1 MWQSRS
7 VFPGWKSQLRRC
19 KEQGQQARQIHT
31 YVLPLL
37 DFSFPPLPATSLSL
51 SFPVTLLQLLYF
63 SIPISLP
70 ATSLSLSL
78 SFPHSWTLKMSGFIT
93 SEKKKNKQHL
103 KSVFSLPSGP
113 ILTPLVPTNLCFFF
127 PSLNQTLLIATL
139 WPEMQLHGRH
149 STYGP
154 GWESRFPNVSLWP
167 EVKGRQQRAKPWCAS
182 PVLCSSL
189 PAALFLAPAKNS
201 KLRRKSA

>member
-7 VFPGWKSQLRRC
+7 VFPCWKSQLRRY

-51 SFPVTLLQLLYF
+51 SFPVTLLQFLY
-63 SIPISLP
+63 PHLPPLHLSLP
-70 ATSLSLSL
+70 LSLLSSL
-78 SFPHSWTLKMSGFIT
+78 MNIEDEWVYNIW
-93 SEKKKNKQHL
+93 KKKKKQHL

-113 ILTPLVPTNLCFFF
+113 LLTPLVPANLWFFF
-127 PSLNQTLLIATL
+127 PPLNQTLLIATL
-139 WPEMQLHGRH
+139 CPEMQLHGRH

-167 EVKGRQQRAKPWCAS
+167 EIKGRQQRAKPWCAS
-182 PVLCSSL
+182 PVLCSPL
-189 PAALFLAPAKNS
+189 PAALSLAPAKNS
-201 KLRRKSA
+201 KLWRKSV